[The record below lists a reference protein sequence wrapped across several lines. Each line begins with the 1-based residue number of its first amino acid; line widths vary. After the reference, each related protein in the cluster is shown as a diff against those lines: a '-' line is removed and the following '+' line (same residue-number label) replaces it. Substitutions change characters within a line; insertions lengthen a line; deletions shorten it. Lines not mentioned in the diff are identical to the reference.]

1 MQYPADRMYTT
12 ITGNSCTAAA
22 GAATSPALDGKSS
35 RAETAR
41 PDMSS
46 AATTA
51 EKHLSITS
59 GNTKGACGLLF
70 YSRFDSRS
78 CRGRVFERRFVSVII
93 KMRSDS
99 WSDSI

>member
-1 MQYPADRMYTT
+1 MYST
-12 ITGNSCTAAA
+12 ITGNSCFAAA

-59 GNTKGACGLLF
+59 GNTSGA
-70 YSRFDSRS
+70 
-78 CRGRVFERRFVSVII
+78 
-93 KMRSDS
+93 
-99 WSDSI
+99 